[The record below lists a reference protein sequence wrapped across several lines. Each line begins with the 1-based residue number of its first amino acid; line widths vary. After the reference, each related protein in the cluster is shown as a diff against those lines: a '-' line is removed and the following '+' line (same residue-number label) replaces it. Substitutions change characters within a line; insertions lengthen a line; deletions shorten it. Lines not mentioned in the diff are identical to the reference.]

1 MPDTEDSDRY
11 RISPI
16 TAEFANSEVELDF
29 RVARHAQVVR
39 DTRVTLAVMIAVS
52 ASLGVSDYLVLGSS
66 QAFFNLLSGRIG
78 LILFSLL
85 VMLSAERLWRSL
97 MDGVTP
103 SAVEIIGITLFLS
116 MTLLRP
122 YEPGWH
128 SMALLIIVFGIYV
141 FVPNRFMFALVL
153 SLITTVVFLIL
164 LDGHFQLA
172 AREFFLLCILLTA
185 VNIVGARASYRLS
198 WRMRDEYRSS
208 MHRSQLEE
216 ALRQERELRIELQA
230 ERDVLAKS
238 DVLTGT
244 INIRHFQNMLDL
256 TLSSRPDN
264 PGRNAPIALLVLE
277 VDYFKQVIDTYGKQH
292 GEAILG
298 HLVRQCQHALRQD
311 DDTLARLGEA
321 SFAVML
327 TDCGGAEA
335 RDTAER
341 IRASLQRTPLRLP
354 ETVVYISASIGI
366 AQWQPGETAESLMRR
381 ADVALLR
388 ARASGGNQVVQASA
402 VLEVGQ
408 GVAQNTDS
416 LAAATIDSFSEPA

>member
-11 RISPI
+11 RISRV
-16 TAEFANSEVELDF
+16 TAEFDDNEVELDF
-29 RVARHAQVVR
+29 RVARHPQVVR
-39 DTRVTLAVMIAVS
+39 DTRFTLAVMIAVS
-52 ASLGVSDYLVLGSS
+52 VSLGVSDYLVLGPS

-78 LILFSLL
+78 LILFSVL

-128 SMALLIIVFGIYV
+128 SMALLIILFGIYA
-141 FVPNRFMFALVL
+141 FVPNRFLFALGL
-153 SLITTVVFLIL
+153 SLTTTVVFLIL

-172 AREFFLLCILLTA
+172 ARELFLLCILLFC
-185 VNIVGARASYRLS
+185 VNIVGARASYRTS

-208 MHRSQLEE
+208 MQLSRLE
-216 ALRQERELRIELQA
+216 AALLHERELRIELQA

-244 INIRHFQNMLDL
+244 INLRHFQNMLDL
-256 TLSSRPDN
+256 TLSSRPDSLGHN
-264 PGRNAPIALLVLE
+264 SPIALLVLE

-327 TDCGGAEA
+327 TDCGSTDA

-341 IRASLQRTPLRLP
+341 VRASLQRTPLRLP

-366 AQWQPGETAESLMRR
+366 AQWQPGESAEMLLRR
-381 ADVALLR
+381 ADAALLR
-388 ARASGGNQVVQASA
+388 ARAAGGNRVVLAGMALEASRS
-402 VLEVGQ
+402 
-408 GVAQNTDS
+408 VAQNADS
-416 LAAATIDSFSEPA
+416 AATAASDTLSERT